1 MIDNKFHID
10 YCRIDLSKTNYK
22 LLESA
27 RLLTNPD
34 INELQTIF
42 KQYCDY
48 KQFKS
53 VEPMWPAE
61 FIWEHNDVIGYY
73 SKNKLVAWSLV
84 TKYDEHNVYAVQFA
98 WNYANP
104 RLSLGQRSLKHECA
118 YYKELGYKYYYLG
131 EAHKYKADIDGFE
144 ILGPR

>member
-10 YCRIDLSKTNYK
+10 YCRIDLSKTDYKQSKSAK
-22 LLESA
+22 LLA
-27 RLLTNPD
+27 DPD
-34 INELQTIF
+34 INELQDIF
-42 KQYCDY
+42 KQYCDH

-61 FIWEHNDVIGYY
+61 FIWDHNDVIGYY
-73 SKNKLVAWSLV
+73 DKDSLVAWSLV

-104 RLSLGQRSLKHECA
+104 RLGLGIKSLKHECS